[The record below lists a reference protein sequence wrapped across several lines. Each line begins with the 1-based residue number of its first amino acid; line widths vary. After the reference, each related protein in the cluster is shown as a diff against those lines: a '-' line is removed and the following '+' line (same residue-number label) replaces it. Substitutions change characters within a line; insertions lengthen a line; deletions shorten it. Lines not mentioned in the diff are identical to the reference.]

1 MFLPFFFLS
10 CVVFMRKTRKWQS
23 PWEVDSLTVCV
34 SLHKEKATV
43 VLSLSPISCSHSSPA
58 LPLSV
63 SLIIL
68 LILLSDS
75 HTHIQDSTFSALGP
89 SLLPTFIQPE
99 RESRDWAGS
108 MVDFIIKRLLLFYG
122 QGKLKRFLSA
132 VWESWYSSFV
142 CTALPGMG
150 CWFWFFFFFFYLQ
163 DKTNCCVFSWE
174 IMMYSVHYGEL
185 TYFKLPSD
193 NKML

>member
-1 MFLPFFFLS
+1 M
-10 CVVFMRKTRKWQS
+10 
-23 PWEVDSLTVCV
+23 DSLTVCV
-34 SLHKEKATV
+34 SLHQEKARV

-75 HTHIQDSTFSALGP
+75 HTHPRLHFLCFRTLTSSHFYSAWK
-89 SLLPTFIQPE
+89 
-99 RESRDWAGS
+99 ESRDSAGS

-122 QGKLKRFLSA
+122 QGKLNRFLSA

-142 CTALPGMG
+142 CTALPGVG
-150 CWFWFFFFFFYLQ
+150 CWLFLKRQ
-163 DKTNCCVFSWE
+163 DIMFTFCVFSWE
-174 IMMYSVHYGEL
+174 ITVYIMV
-185 TYFKLPSD
+185 
-193 NKML
+193 N